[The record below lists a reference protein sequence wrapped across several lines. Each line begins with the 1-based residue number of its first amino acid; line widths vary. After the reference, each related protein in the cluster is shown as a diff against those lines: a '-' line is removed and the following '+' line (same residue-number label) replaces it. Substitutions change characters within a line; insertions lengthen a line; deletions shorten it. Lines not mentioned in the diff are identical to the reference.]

1 MCVWFLLFFQ
11 AHCDVFLWGRFLNQ
25 SCSQIICWRISSA
38 HKHRFPARSN
48 PLQCMGL
55 YLQCKSA
62 PVLKSLVIVIMMQCS
77 QFLPK
82 EFKNN
87 LRQLVIINRNIENKK
102 FSILF
107 FSFYTSLVIFLMPV
121 VDVLHI
127 IV

>member
-1 MCVWFLLFFQ
+1 MHTNTAFQPDLTRSSVWGCTFN
-11 AHCDVFLWGRFLNQ
+11 A
-25 SCSQIICWRISSA
+25 
-38 HKHRFPARSN
+38 
-48 PLQCMGL
+48 
-55 YLQCKSA
+55 KSA
-62 PVLKSLVIVIMMQCS
+62 PVLKSLVIVIMTQCS

>member
-1 MCVWFLLFFQ
+1 
-11 AHCDVFLWGRFLNQ
+11 
-25 SCSQIICWRISSA
+25 
-38 HKHRFPARSN
+38 
-48 PLQCMGL
+48 
-55 YLQCKSA
+55 
-62 PVLKSLVIVIMMQCS
+62 MMQCS